1 MKETNS
7 INDLRNLLQQKWLL
21 DGNCIEKKF
30 QHLASI
36 LLHDVAILKGNKKY
50 RLTDI
55 EFYFYCPT
63 HQDIITYPRNSKAGE
78 WFFHSSGVD
87 LSFESNVPM
96 REKASTGKLMPCLTS
111 DSAFGGILIRGIKHI
126 DCFSDHQE
134 EKYKLN
140 GPMKVCEELF
150 DKFDAFG
157 NPDDFPRII
166 LEKHND
172 TSHIKSSHRVNLKSA
187 SKTTKDKVA
196 SILANNYCDNDSGST
211 QDELVIEFNK
221 YLTANYRFTTRWRN

>member
-1 MKETNS
+1 MAIRWQLYRKEVSN
-7 INDLRNLLQQKWLL
+7 
-21 DGNCIEKKF
+21 
-30 QHLASI
+30 LASI

-50 RLTDI
+50 ILTDI

-96 REKASTGKLMPCLTS
+96 REKASTGKLVPCLTS

-157 NPDDFPRII
+157 EVNNFPRLT
-166 LEKHND
+166 LESHD
-172 TSHIKSSHRVNLKSA
+172 TTSGIKSCHRVNLKPA
-187 SKTTKDKVA
+187 SKTLKEKVS
-196 SILANNYCDNDSGST
+196 SILANNYCCNESGIT
-211 QDELVIEFNK
+211 LDEMANKFNK
-221 YLTANYRFTTRWRN
+221 YLTANYRYTI

>member
-1 MKETNS
+1 MKE
-7 INDLRNLLQQKWLL
+7 INNIDDLRNLLRQEWLL
-21 DGNCIEKKF
+21 DGSNIEKKF
-30 QHLASI
+30 QDLASI
-36 LLHDVAILKGNKKY
+36 LLHNVVILKGNKKY
-50 RLTDI
+50 KLTDI

-166 LEKHND
+166 LEKHNA
-172 TSHIKSSHRVNLKSA
+172 TSHIKSNHRVNLKSA

-221 YLTANYRFTTRWRN
+221 YLTANYRFTI

>member
-1 MKETNS
+1 MKE
-7 INDLRNLLQQKWLL
+7 INDIDDLRNLLRQEWLL
-21 DGNCIEKKF
+21 DGSNIEKKF
-30 QHLASI
+30 QDLASI
-36 LLHDVAILKGNKKY
+36 LLHNVVILKGNKKY
-50 RLTDI
+50 KLTDI

-96 REKASTGKLMPCLTS
+96 REKASTGKLVPCLTS

-126 DCFSDHQE
+126 GCFSDHQE

-150 DKFDAFG
+150 DKFDAFD

-166 LEKHND
+166 LEKHNA
-172 TSHIKSSHRVNLKSA
+172 TSHIKSNHRVNLKSA

-196 SILANNYCDNDSGST
+196 SILANNYCSNDSGST

-221 YLTANYRFTTRWRN
+221 YLTANYRFTI

>member
-96 REKASTGKLMPCLTS
+96 REKASTGKLVPCLTS

-157 NPDDFPRII
+157 EVNNFPRLT
-166 LEKHND
+166 LESHD
-172 TSHIKSSHRVNLKSA
+172 TTSGIKSCHRVNLKPA
-187 SKTTKDKVA
+187 SKTLKEKVS
-196 SILANNYCDNDSGST
+196 SILANNYCCNESGIT
-211 QDELVIEFNK
+211 LDEMANKFNQ
-221 YLTANYRFTTRWRN
+221 YLTANYRYTI

>member
-96 REKASTGKLMPCLTS
+96 REKASTGKLVPCLTS

-157 NPDDFPRII
+157 EVNNFPRLT
-166 LEKHND
+166 LESHD
-172 TSHIKSSHRVNLKSA
+172 TTSGIKSCHRVNLKPA
-187 SKTTKDKVA
+187 SKTLKEKVF
-196 SILANNYCDNDSGST
+196 SILANNYCCNESGIT
-211 QDELVIEFNK
+211 LDEMANKFNK
-221 YLTANYRFTTRWRN
+221 YLTANYRYTI

>member
-1 MKETNS
+1 MKE
-7 INDLRNLLQQKWLL
+7 INNIDDLRNLLRQEWLL
-21 DGNCIEKKF
+21 DGSNIEKKF
-30 QHLASI
+30 QDLASI
-36 LLHDVAILKGNKKY
+36 LLHNVVILKGNKKY
-50 RLTDI
+50 KLTDI

-96 REKASTGKLMPCLTS
+96 REKASTGKLVPCLTS

-157 NPDDFPRII
+157 YPDDFPRII
-166 LEKHND
+166 LEKHNA

-196 SILANNYCDNDSGST
+196 SILANNYCNNDSGST

-221 YLTANYRFTTRWRN
+221 YLTANYRFTI

>member
-50 RLTDI
+50 ILTDI

-96 REKASTGKLMPCLTS
+96 REKASTGKLVPCLTS

-150 DKFDAFG
+150 DKFDAGF
-157 NPDDFPRII
+157 
-166 LEKHND
+166 K
-172 TSHIKSSHRVNLKSA
+172 
-187 SKTTKDKVA
+187 
-196 SILANNYCDNDSGST
+196 
-211 QDELVIEFNK
+211 
-221 YLTANYRFTTRWRN
+221 FTR

>member
-96 REKASTGKLMPCLTS
+96 REKALTGKLMPCLTS

-157 NPDDFPRII
+157 EVNNFPRLT
-166 LEKHND
+166 LESHD
-172 TSHIKSSHRVNLKSA
+172 TTSGIKSCHRVNLKPA
-187 SKTTKDKVA
+187 SKTFKEKVS
-196 SILANNYCDNDSGST
+196 SILANNYCCNESGIT
-211 QDELVIEFNK
+211 LYEMANKFNK
-221 YLTANYRFTTRWRN
+221 YLTANYRYTI